1 MTHLLLEY
9 PLLLLFVIIAL
20 GYVLGRIKI
29 GSFSLGV
36 AGALFAGIGLSAW
49 NDQLMLPPLVQ
60 TLGLLLFVYTTGLAL
75 GPTFFSVMRKT
86 GLRDNLFTL
95 GIIIAGAVVT
105 FAAAKFFAMDPEL
118 GAGMY
123 TGIFTVTPA
132 LAGVLE
138 SLPPGSAEPII
149 AYSIAYPFSVVVSLL
164 LLGFFRKIWKIDQ
177 AEAAEAGDTIDQHV
191 VRYTREEPCSVRDVA
206 MFSGATIA
214 ISRLSKRGKLRVAKS
229 TDVIENGSLVT
240 IVGTNSETKKAVDW
254 MGEEVPDTKS
264 ELEDVQFGFRRV
276 FISNAALA
284 GKTIHELDLDRKYS
298 VIVTRVRRGDVDMV
312 ARDDLT
318 IESGD
323 RVRIVG
329 KQKDV
334 QRASQ
339 FLGDSYKHASE
350 MNIFTFSVGIALG
363 ILLGMVTIPLP
374 SGASFQLGMA
384 GGTIIVALIFGA
396 MRRTGTL
403 VWQIPYSTNLSI
415 RQFGLVIFL
424 AGVGSQAGG
433 SLVEALSNP
442 MSYILM
448 ALAVVISLIIT
459 GSMILIGYKVMKTPF
474 TKLSGMVA
482 AMNTQPATLAFA
494 NDQTK
499 TDQANIGYATVYP
512 LALISKIV
520 VAQILLILLML

>member
-95 GIIIAGAVVT
+95 GIIIAGAVAT
-105 FAAAKFFAMDPEL
+105 FAAAKFFAMDPDL

-191 VRYTREEPCSVRDVA
+191 VRYTREEPL
-206 MFSGATIA
+206 FGA
-214 ISRLSKRGKLRVAKS
+214 RC
-229 TDVIENGSLVT
+229 
-240 IVGTNSETKKAVDW
+240 
-254 MGEEVPDTKS
+254 
-264 ELEDVQFGFRRV
+264 
-276 FISNAALA
+276 
-284 GKTIHELDLDRKYS
+284 
-298 VIVTRVRRGDVDMV
+298 GDV
-312 ARDDLT
+312 L
-318 IESGD
+318 
-323 RVRIVG
+323 
-329 KQKDV
+329 
-334 QRASQ
+334 
-339 FLGDSYKHASE
+339 
-350 MNIFTFSVGIALG
+350 
-363 ILLGMVTIPLP
+363 
-374 SGASFQLGMA
+374 
-384 GGTIIVALIFGA
+384 
-396 MRRTGTL
+396 
-403 VWQIPYSTNLSI
+403 W
-415 RQFGLVIFL
+415 
-424 AGVGSQAGG
+424 
-433 SLVEALSNP
+433 SN
-442 MSYILM
+442 YC
-448 ALAVVISLIIT
+448 
-459 GSMILIGYKVMKTPF
+459 
-474 TKLSGMVA
+474 
-482 AMNTQPATLAFA
+482 N
-494 NDQTK
+494 
-499 TDQANIGYATVYP
+499 
-512 LALISKIV
+512 
-520 VAQILLILLML
+520 